1 MSMSQSDKP
10 DPRTTRTTRA
20 ADHLP
25 AITAEMQA
33 LIDAAPDH
41 PIPPLGMPG
50 ATPQGRILTR
60 ATGFPA
66 AYRPEWER
74 PMLDTGWT
82 AHLATAANR
91 IRCGGILAMI
101 GPRGTGKTRLAAEAS
116 RDFAPSKC
124 RYATAMGVFLRLRR
138 SYHAAAGK
146 AATECEADI
155 VDELATAPLL
165 VLDEI
170 QERGNTPWEDRILTH
185 IIDRRYGD
193 RVPTIIVANLSEA
206 ALVDSLGD
214 SIVSRFHECGGVLE
228 LNGPSHRLVKLS
240 HLH

>member
-1 MSMSQSDKP
+1 MSKP
-10 DPRTTRTTRA
+10 DPHTTHA

-25 AITAEMQA
+25 SITPELQA

-41 PIPPLGMPG
+41 PIPPPGM
-50 ATPQGRILTR
+50 ADAAPQGHILLR

-91 IRCGGILAMI
+91 IKSGGILAMI
-101 GPRGTGKTRLAAEAS
+101 GPRGTGKTRLAAEAA

-138 SYHAAAGK
+138 SYHAAA
-146 AATECEADI
+146 TESEADI

-193 RVPTIIVANLSEA
+193 RGPTIIIANLSES

-228 LNGPSHRLVKLS
+228 LNGPSHRLK
-240 HLH
+240 H